1 MCIWLNSIRDC
12 CWCLLVLPK
21 VFMIMTTGMTSL
33 LLQRFI
39 LGTLCSHEE
48 SFGGPIAAW
57 KGYTFKALETQTAIV
72 NVQGFLMWVLLFLWE
87 QAILPKMLAFL
98 CSINVRLMRGEAW
111 GHERRKKSLTTACHH
126 PQIPEFLKAYLR

>member
-12 CWCLLVLPK
+12 CWCLLVLAK

-33 LLQRFI
+33 LLQLFI

-48 SFGGPIAAW
+48 SFCGPIAAW

-87 QAILPKMLAFL
+87 QAILPKMLAL
-98 CSINVRLMRGEAW
+98 SMLALSMSGWWEERLGVMKGEKNLW
-111 GHERRKKSLTTACHH
+111 
-126 PQIPEFLKAYLR
+126 PQLVITPKFQNS